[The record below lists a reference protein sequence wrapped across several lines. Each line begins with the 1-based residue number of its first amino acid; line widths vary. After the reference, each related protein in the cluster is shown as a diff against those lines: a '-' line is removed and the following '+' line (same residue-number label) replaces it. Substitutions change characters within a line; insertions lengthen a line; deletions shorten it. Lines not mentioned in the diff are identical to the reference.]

1 MISAIAI
8 ASKDAK
14 SPTPSQTA
22 NPSPLTPHL
31 WADFERDI
39 IVSTP
44 DSLLPPRNNTAVEVE
59 GKLIRNRMEWEFNV
73 GVAKVYALRWKYYNP
88 DSPRQLHVKITDA
101 KGVVY
106 KDADVSFLQ
115 TQQKKTKRKMTSITT
130 GSQVNAGRY
139 KVVLTGDGINEMI
152 FDNLTIE

>member
-1 MISAIAI
+1 
-8 ASKDAK
+8 
-14 SPTPSQTA
+14 
-22 NPSPLTPHL
+22 
-31 WADFERDI
+31 
-39 IVSTP
+39 
-44 DSLLPPRNNTAVEVE
+44 
-59 GKLIRNRMEWEFNV
+59 MEWDFNV

-88 DSPRQLHVKITDA
+88 EKARQLKVRITDT

-130 GSQVNAGRY
+130 GTQINAGHY
-139 KVVLTGDGINEMI
+139 HVVLTGDGINDML

>member
-1 MISAIAI
+1 
-8 ASKDAK
+8 
-14 SPTPSQTA
+14 
-22 NPSPLTPHL
+22 
-31 WADFERDI
+31 
-39 IVSTP
+39 
-44 DSLLPPRNNTAVEVE
+44 
-59 GKLIRNRMEWEFNV
+59 MEWEFNV

-88 DSPRQLHVKITDA
+88 DSPRQLHVKITDT

-106 KDADVSFLQ
+106 KDSDVSFLQ